1 MNLYILID
9 FFFASVL
16 IALIFYLYI
25 WVFEIENNEKE
36 KTTLLGLENMSIE
49 NYLIEDST
57 KSLLLTFYDKLETR
71 NPYIDI
77 NYLYTTQPSNL
88 VFGVTDKDNTSLDT
102 SSEYIKKITNNG
114 ETFIQERIYFKNV
127 TSDYYRLI
135 YTLDNSSSNQNN
147 IKILRLLLK
156 I

>member
-1 MNLYILID
+1 MNLFILLD
-9 FFFASVL
+9 FFFVSVL
-16 IALIFYLYI
+16 ITLIFYLYI
-25 WVFEIENNEKE
+25 RVFEIENNEKD

-57 KSLLLTFYDKLETR
+57 KSLLLTFYDKLLTGS
-71 NPYIDI
+71 PYIDI

-88 VFGVTDKDNTSLDT
+88 VFGITDKNNTSIDI

-114 ETFIQERIYFKNV
+114 ETFIQERVYFKNV
-127 TSDYYRLI
+127 TSDYYKLI

-147 IKILRLLLK
+147 VKILRLLLK
-156 I
+156 L